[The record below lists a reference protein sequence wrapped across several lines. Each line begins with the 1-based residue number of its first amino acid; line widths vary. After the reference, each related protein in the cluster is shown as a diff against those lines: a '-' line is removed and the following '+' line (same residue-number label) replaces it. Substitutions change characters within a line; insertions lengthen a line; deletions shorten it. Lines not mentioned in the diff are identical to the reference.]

1 MVADDRSTERGIA
14 GPVGGKIA
22 RYLGDYSSQ
31 TGTNQAIR
39 KRRRMDGSLKGA
51 RTMDVSTT
59 NQLTGA
65 QAGGLAAV
73 SGIMSIVYLALFVVM
88 IIAYWKIFT
97 KAGEEGW
104 KCLIPIYNIII
115 LLKIVGRPWWWLL
128 LMFIPFVNFIIL
140 IIIMNDL
147 SKSFGHGLG
156 FTLGLIFLSFIFY
169 LILGFGGSKYVGPGG
184 VAAAPAY
191 APPTAPPPAPPM
203 APPA

>member
-1 MVADDRSTERGIA
+1 
-14 GPVGGKIA
+14 
-22 RYLGDYSSQ
+22 
-31 TGTNQAIR
+31 
-39 KRRRMDGSLKGA
+39 
-51 RTMDVSTT
+51 MDVSTT
-59 NQLTGA
+59 SQLTGA
-65 QAGGLAAV
+65 QAGGLAAFMGV
-73 SGIMSIVYLALFVVM
+73 WMFVYFVLLIVV

-104 KCLIPIYNIII
+104 KCIIPIYNIII

-128 LMFIPFVNFIIL
+128 LMLIPFVNFIIL
-140 IIIMNDL
+140 IIVMNDL

-191 APPTAPPPAPPM
+191 MPPHRYRPPAPPRRRRSM
-203 APPA
+203 